1 MRHEESQST
10 KVLRYMQNGH
20 RISSFKAFTMF
31 HITRLSA
38 VIWILRND
46 GYDIEREMVATEDGR
61 QSYAEYWL
69 KGATE

>member
-1 MRHEESQST
+1 MRNEESQVT
-10 KVLRYMQNGH
+10 KVLRYMQRGN
-20 RISSFKAFTMF
+20 RISTFKAFTMF

-46 GYDIEREMVATEDGR
+46 GYDIEREMVTTEDGR

-69 KGATE
+69 KGVTE